1 MKLKRGELL
10 KCFSKEALCGESISW
25 LRRSAGFLGSDLYLQ
40 AQYHDENKRQ
50 RRLLAPL
57 IGTHNA
63 AAAGVSTAQ
72 NTEVVRPAGND
83 PTLHHYPFA
92 AGVTLSA
99 VRKEG
104 ALLANQLCDV
114 AEAYINA
121 NRMNRKLKSWRY
133 QTYYRLLLIR
143 VIASHRHNTERRY
156 ALHKLLNFA
165 LVRAIVRL
173 NAHKVQYIR
182 FMRCLDHMIR
192 RRADCDELCEL
203 GQSFHEEQCK
213 RSFLFM

>member
-1 MKLKRGELL
+1 M
-10 KCFSKEALCGESISW
+10 
-25 LRRSAGFLGSDLYLQ
+25 Q
-40 AQYHDENKRQ
+40 AEYHDENQKQ

-57 IGTHNA
+57 IGSHSSS
-63 AAAGVSTAQ
+63 AAAGVSTQ
-72 NTEVVRPAGND
+72 NARVVHPASKE
-83 PTLHHYPFA
+83 PTQHHYPFA
-92 AGVTLSA
+92 AGLTLSG

-133 QTYYRLLLIR
+133 QTSYKHFLNRI
-143 VIASHRHNTERRY
+143 IASHRHNAERHC
-156 ALHKLLNFA
+156 ALRKLLNFA
-165 LVRAIVRL
+165 LVRTIVRM
-173 NAHKVQYIR
+173 NSHKVQYVR
-182 FMRCLDHMIR
+182 FMRCLDQMMQ

-203 GQSFHEEQCK
+203 SRSFHEEQCK